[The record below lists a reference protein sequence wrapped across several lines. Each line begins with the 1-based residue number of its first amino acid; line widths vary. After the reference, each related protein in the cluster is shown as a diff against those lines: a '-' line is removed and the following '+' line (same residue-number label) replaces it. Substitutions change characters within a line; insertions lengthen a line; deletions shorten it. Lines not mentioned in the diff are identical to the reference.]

1 MLKRRIFLVD
11 DHLVLREVLALLIN
25 RQPDMEVVGEA
36 SDGRDVVQQ
45 VLTCEPNLVIMD
57 ISLPGQSGIEIT
69 RQLRQCCPDVQVV
82 TLTRHSEPGYVQQLL
97 QAGAHGY
104 VLKRTS
110 SEALLSAIR
119 AVAAGGTYLD
129 SELSQQSISAHL
141 GQNEGVRGELS
152 EREIDVVRL
161 TAHGYTNKEIAAQLG
176 ISVKTVDTYKSRAM
190 DKLGLYSRADLVR
203 YALKLGWLDPS

>member
-1 MLKRRIFLVD
+1 MLKRRIFLAD

-36 SDGRDVVQQ
+36 SDGRDIVQQ

-57 ISLPGQSGIEIT
+57 ISLPGQSGIETT
-69 RQLRQCCPDVQVV
+69 RQLRQRYPDVQVIA
-82 TLTRHSEPGYVQQLL
+82 LTRHSELGYVQQLL
-97 QAGAHGY
+97 QAGARGY
-104 VLKRTS
+104 VLKRAS
-110 SEALLSAIR
+110 SEDLLSAIR

-129 SELSQQSISAHL
+129 SELSHQPTSAHL
-141 GQNEGVRGELS
+141 GQNGGVRVELS

-161 TAHGYTNKEIAAQLG
+161 TAHGYSNKEIAAQLD

-190 DKLGLYSRADLVR
+190 DKLGLYNRADLVR
-203 YALKLGWLDPS
+203 YALKLGWFDPS